1 MRTQQDQIAEAVAP
15 GGESQK
21 AFDIWAYL
29 QVLRKRKWHALFF
42 LVAVVGL
49 VTFYT
54 LRQPKVYRATATVQ
68 IDPQAP
74 RVLGEKVEAV
84 TEMGTGSYWS
94 NQEYYETQYHIV
106 RSYEVASRVVAL
118 HSLGN
123 NRAFLGVPED
133 AEVFEPVT
141 DEVATEMLRGM
152 IVVDPVKDSRLVQI
166 SVDHTDP
173 KLGQL
178 LANAVADAYVEYNRD
193 VALESTVNARDWLL
207 KQAEGWAKTLR
218 EAEQRVVDF
227 RKINNLLSVSLED
240 QRNQLANEMDW
251 VAQRLSETR
260 SHRLQLEAKRAQIQE
275 QVQKRGI
282 TSLSILEV
290 LESPVLQ
297 TMKTRLFEKNLE
309 RDGLA
314 QIAAENFP
322 EMRQREA
329 ELETIRSGIRGEV
342 QTIIR
347 SIEADYTE
355 TAQYEQELQARID
368 ELQQQAIGLGGKE
381 LQHTQLVREKDNAE
395 KIYSLIQQRSEE
407 TNLSTELSQI
417 NNVRVLDAAMEPVV
431 PVRPRVKLNL
441 ALAIVIGLLGG
452 IGLAFLLE
460 ALDISV
466 KTQEDVE
473 KGLGLAFL
481 GIIPTFASDGS
492 SRGRRSRRSRRRKH
506 SQHAPESR
514 PGRHPDLFCH
524 DNPKSSAAECCR
536 SIRTNIM
543 FMSPDR
549 PPRKVL
555 VTSASPQEGKTTV
568 AISLAITMAQSGS
581 RVVIVDSDMRRPR
594 IHTAFGMSN
603 DEGLSTAILG
613 SRKVEELIRPTQ
625 VPGLDILPCGPIPP
639 NPAEL
644 IHSERFRE
652 VIAQLE
658 RLYDRVVYDSP
669 PVIAVTDPV
678 ILSRYV
684 DGVVMVIKSMVT
696 NRRAAKFAVKSMRD
710 VGANLLG
717 AVLNDLDLENREYGY
732 YHYYYYRKYGY
743 YYGSRD
749 DEGKQKTEQ
758 APAEPA
764 GGPDGNGD
772 RPSQQAAPGS

>member
-1 MRTQQDQIAEAVAP
+1 MRSQQDQIADAVSP
-15 GGESQK
+15 TGESQK

-42 LVAVVGL
+42 LIAVVGL

-118 HSLGN
+118 HSLGS

-133 AEVFEPVT
+133 AEVFAPLT
-141 DEVATEMLRGM
+141 DEVATETLRGM

-173 KLGQL
+173 KLARL
-178 LANAVADAYVEYNRD
+178 LSNALADAYVEYNRD

-207 KQAEGWAKTLR
+207 KQAEAWAKTLR

-260 SHRLQLEAKRAQIQE
+260 SSRLQLEAKKAQIDE
-275 QVQKRGI
+275 QIAKRGI
-282 TSLSILEV
+282 TSVSIGEV
-290 LESPVLQ
+290 LSSAVIQ

-309 RDGLA
+309 RESLA
-314 QIAAENFP
+314 QVADENWP
-322 EMRQREA
+322 EMKQREA
-329 ELETIRSGIRGEV
+329 ELETIRSGIRQEI

-347 SIEADYTE
+347 SIEADLNE
-355 TAQYEQELQARID
+355 TTQYEQQLSARID
-368 ELQQQAIGLGGKE
+368 ELQQQAIALGGKE
-381 LQHTQLVREKDNAE
+381 LTHTQLVREKDNAE

-417 NNVRVLDAAMEPVV
+417 NNVRVLDAALEPVV

-460 ALDISV
+460 ALDTSV

-473 KGLGLAFL
+473 KGMGVAFL
-481 GIIPTFASDGS
+481 GIIPTFTPGGVS
-492 SRGRRSRRSRRRKH
+492 RSRRRRRKH
-506 SQHAPESR
+506 RKAGGPETRVGS
-514 PGRHPDLFCH
+514 HPDLFCH

-536 SIRTNIM
+536 SIRTNIL

-549 PPRKVL
+549 PPRKLL

-581 RVVIVDSDMRRPR
+581 KVVIVDSDMRRPR
-594 IHTAFGMSN
+594 VHTAFGMEN
-603 DEGLSTAILG
+603 DEGLSNAILG
-613 SRKVEELIRPTQ
+613 TRKVEELVRPTQ
-625 VPGLDILPCGPIPP
+625 VPGLDVLPCGPIPP

-644 IHSERFRE
+644 IHTERFRD
-652 VIAQLE
+652 VVAQLE
-658 RLYDRVVYDSP
+658 RLYDRVVFDSP

-678 ILSRYV
+678 VLSRYV
-684 DGVVMVIKSMVT
+684 DGVVMVVKSLVT
-696 NRRAAKFAVKSMRD
+696 NRRAAKFAVKQMRD

-743 YYGSRD
+743 YYGNKE
-749 DEGKQKTEQ
+749 DEGKKPVSEETP
-758 APAEPA
+758 PAEN
-764 GGPDGNGD
+764 GGGAAGNGD
-772 RPSQQAAPGS
+772 RPTAQAAPGS